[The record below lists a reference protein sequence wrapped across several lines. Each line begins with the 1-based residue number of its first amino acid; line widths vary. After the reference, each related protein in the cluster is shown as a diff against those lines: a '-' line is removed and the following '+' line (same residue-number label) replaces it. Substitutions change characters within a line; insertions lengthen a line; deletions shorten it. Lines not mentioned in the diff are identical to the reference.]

1 MKRSLV
7 TALIIGVAV
16 AAVVSALH
24 ASRLIL
30 GFETAAGTIVS
41 DYTGAT
47 RVVSEKLQYV
57 FVLLLALGVAWL
69 EPGQIS
75 RWWSFEQ
82 EDQKRPDES
91 FQGWHHETYFVVRG
105 RLKLSW
111 NEGEL
116 DLAPNDA
123 VYLAP
128 GWHYRLENVGDDQAF
143 FVYNV
148 YPTTK

>member
-69 EPGQIS
+69 SLSSAP
-75 RWWSFEQ
+75 
-82 EDQKRPDES
+82 
-91 FQGWHHETYFVVRG
+91 RG
-105 RLKLSW
+105 RIRLLVAF
-111 NEGEL
+111 L
-116 DLAPNDA
+116 DLLALPDIFPAAA
-123 VYLAP
+123 VHFCR
-128 GWHYRLENVGDDQAF
+128 GVRIDCC
-143 FVYNV
+143 
-148 YPTTK
+148 

>member
-41 DYTGAT
+41 DYTRAT

-69 EPGQIS
+69 SLSSAP
-75 RWWSFEQ
+75 
-82 EDQKRPDES
+82 
-91 FQGWHHETYFVVRG
+91 RG
-105 RLKLSW
+105 RIRLLVAFLLIELLGLSW
-111 NEGEL
+111 IRPPPRIILLPYTSLFRAPTPLLEG
-116 DLAPNDA
+116 
-123 VYLAP
+123 
-128 GWHYRLENVGDDQAF
+128 GS
-143 FVYNV
+143 
-148 YPTTK
+148 

>member
-1 MKRSLV
+1 MENLRP
-7 TALIIGVAV
+7 AV
-16 AAVVSALH
+16 EHLSAIPVLKGNESPLRINL
-24 ASRLIL
+24 A
-30 GFETAAGTIVS
+30 
-41 DYTGAT
+41 
-47 RVVSEKLQYV
+47 RVITKGKHGSELT
-57 FVLLLALGVAWL
+57 LGVAWL
-69 EPGQIS
+69 EPGQVS

-82 EDQKRPDES
+82 DDQKRPDES